1 MISLKVL
8 LRSNFRIPFICGW
21 LVVYVLK
28 YMLSKLYPHKM
39 KESAIFLRSNS
50 TNFHPPLNRHVP
62 GAWLPKADG
71 VQWQQ
76 RKNRGRVT
84 REKQVTSDSQL
95 EAQASL
101 TRLNSHTVSNT
112 FSKNVSF
119 FQWWEVA
126 VLFSGI
132 TTALIER
139 QELRCMR
146 VRPTDWE
153 MCGSSL
159 LSCTFCYFL
168 GLVRGTLGHSTQV
181 SEHKLKLIFWKG

>member
-1 MISLKVL
+1 M
-8 LRSNFRIPFICGW
+8 
-21 LVVYVLK
+21 
-28 YMLSKLYPHKM
+28 
-39 KESAIFLRSNS
+39 FLRPGYQRQMVSN
-50 TNFHPPLNRHVP
+50 
-62 GAWLPKADG
+62 D
-71 VQWQQ
+71 
-76 RKNRGRVT
+76 NRGRVT

-95 EAQASL
+95 EA
-101 TRLNSHTVSNT
+101 TRLTSHTVSNT

-146 VRPTDWE
+146 VRPTERE

-181 SEHKLKLIFWKG
+181 SEHKLILIF

>member
-1 MISLKVL
+1 M
-8 LRSNFRIPFICGW
+8 
-21 LVVYVLK
+21 
-28 YMLSKLYPHKM
+28 
-39 KESAIFLRSNS
+39 FLRPGYQRQMVSN
-50 TNFHPPLNRHVP
+50 
-62 GAWLPKADG
+62 D
-71 VQWQQ
+71 
-76 RKNRGRVT
+76 NRGRVT

-95 EAQASL
+95 EAQASP
-101 TRLNSHTVSNT
+101 TRLTSHTVSNT

-146 VRPTDWE
+146 VRPTE
-153 MCGSSL
+153 REKCGSSL

-181 SEHKLKLIFWKG
+181 SEHK

>member
-1 MISLKVL
+1 M
-8 LRSNFRIPFICGW
+8 SN
-21 LVVYVLK
+21 
-28 YMLSKLYPHKM
+28 
-39 KESAIFLRSNS
+39 
-50 TNFHPPLNRHVP
+50 
-62 GAWLPKADG
+62 D
-71 VQWQQ
+71 
-76 RKNRGRVT
+76 NRGRVT

-95 EAQASL
+95 EAQASP
-101 TRLNSHTVSNT
+101 TRLTSHTVSNT

-146 VRPTDWE
+146 ERE

-181 SEHKLKLIFWKG
+181 SEHKLNLDLLKRVSDQEIVNLKKISEGEGAAKGKLM

>member
-1 MISLKVL
+1 MVKVL

-28 YMLSKLYPHKM
+28 YMISKLYPLKM

-50 TNFHPPLNRHVP
+50 TNFHPPLNCHVP
-62 GAWLPKADG
+62 AAWLPKADG

-76 RKNRGRVT
+76 RPGHPG
-84 REKQVTSDSQL
+84 KQVTSDCQL
-95 EAQASL
+95 EAQGSP
-101 TRLNSHTVSNT
+101 TRLTSHTVSNT
-112 FSKNVSF
+112 FSKNVLF

-146 VRPTDWE
+146 VRPTERE

-168 GLVRGTLGHSTQV
+168 SLVRGTLGHSTQV
-181 SEHKLKLIFWKG
+181 SEHKLNLIFWKG